1 MKTDYKTISMNTPLG
16 AIRGLDNGRCY
27 EFRGV
32 PFAKAGRFEYARP
45 VESWDGELDATA
57 FGPGCPQNRAVH
69 EHLENPTR
77 RFYKREFRDG
87 MDFRYEEDCLD
98 LNIYT
103 PKDAKNCP
111 VILFFHGGGFNSG
124 SNNEEPFRGYE
135 LAKRG
140 IVTVFANYRVGVLG
154 YFAHEEIRKREG
166 RDGNFGLDDILL
178 SIRWVKAH
186 IASFGGD
193 PENITV
199 MGQSAGAV
207 SLQYLCLSKKAAGL
221 FKRAVLISGGGLFPK
236 AGRPKPC
243 EDTRAYWKTVMELA
257 GAESFEAFCRMDE
270 KTILTAVE
278 EIKKVR
284 KDNTSNTQP
293 VVDGYLLEQD
303 TAVLIKDPLPVDY
316 MLGTTSRDMFNIILY
331 HMAWKFGKQT
341 GAYRYFF
348 DIDAPGDENGAFHSS
363 DLRYF
368 FGTLDQSFRPY
379 DAKDR
384 EVSELMMDYVA
395 DFVRCGDPNREGRP
409 RWDKWDKKGKPLN
422 ITKKGIGQK
431 RPDPIKLLFNTFRGD
446 PK

>member
-1 MKTDYKTISMNTPLG
+1 MDTYIEKETDLG
-16 AIRGLDNGRCY
+16 RIRGLERERDCAFLGVRYGRA
-27 EFRGV
+27 E
-32 PFAKAGRFEYARP
+32 RFCYARP
-45 VESWDGELDATA
+45 VDRWEGLYDATH
-57 FGPGCPQNRAVH
+57 FGDACSQYRTYFP
-69 EHLENPTR
+69 HLEVPER
-77 RFYKREFRDG
+77 RFYHREFREG
-87 MDFRYEEDCLD
+87 LEFTYSEDCLN

-103 PKDAKNCP
+103 PKRADRAP
-111 VILFFHGGGFNSG
+111 VLIFVHGGGFNSMANSEG
-124 SNNEEPFRGYE
+124 YLDGAGYASRGVI
-135 LAKRG
+135 LVA
-140 IVTVFANYRVGVLG
+140 VNYRVGVFG
-154 YFAHEEIRKREG
+154 YMTHEEIRKREG

>member
-1 MKTDYKTISMNTPLG
+1 MDTYIEKETDLG
-16 AIRGLDNGRCY
+16 RIRGLERERDCAFLGVRYGRA
-27 EFRGV
+27 E
-32 PFAKAGRFEYARP
+32 RFCYARP
-45 VESWDGELDATA
+45 VDRWEGLYDATH
-57 FGPGCPQNRAVH
+57 FGDACSQYRTYFP
-69 EHLENPTR
+69 HLEVPER
-77 RFYKREFRDG
+77 RFYHREFREG
-87 MDFRYEEDCLD
+87 LEFTYSEDCLN

-103 PKDAKNCP
+103 PKRADRAP
-111 VILFFHGGGFNSG
+111 VLIFVHGGGFNSMANSEG
-124 SNNEEPFRGYE
+124 YLDGAGYASRGVI
-135 LAKRG
+135 LVA
-140 IVTVFANYRVGVLG
+140 VNYRVGVFG
-154 YFAHEEIRKREG
+154 YMTHEEIRKREG

-331 HMAWKFGKQT
+331 HMAWKFGKRT

>member
-1 MKTDYKTISMNTPLG
+1 MDTYIEKETDLG
-16 AIRGLDNGRCY
+16 RIRGLERERDCAFLGVRYGRA
-27 EFRGV
+27 E
-32 PFAKAGRFEYARP
+32 RFCYARP
-45 VESWDGELDATA
+45 VDRWEGLYDATH
-57 FGPGCPQNRAVH
+57 FGNACSQYRTYFP
-69 EHLENPTR
+69 HLEVPER
-77 RFYKREFRDG
+77 RFYHREFRKG
-87 MDFRYEEDCLD
+87 LEFTYSEDCLN

-103 PKDAKNCP
+103 PKRADRAP
-111 VILFFHGGGFNSG
+111 VLIFVHGGGFNSMANSEG
-124 SNNEEPFRGYE
+124 YLDGAGYASRGVI
-135 LAKRG
+135 LVA
-140 IVTVFANYRVGVLG
+140 VNYRVGVFG
-154 YFAHEEIRKREG
+154 YMTHEEIRKKEG

-257 GAESFEAFCRMDE
+257 RAEDFEAFCRMDE

-409 RWDKWDKKGKPLN
+409 RWDKWDKNGKPLN

-431 RPDPIKLLFNTFRGD
+431 RPDPIKLLINTFRGD